1 MRLHDF
7 QRHSPARTARQETH
21 MGQPKKNRN
30 QSSAATVGYEAAHW
44 YMTDT
49 LHGSTD
55 SAGQSGEGNIRN
67 ATR

>member
-1 MRLHDF
+1 
-7 QRHSPARTARQETH
+7 
-21 MGQPKKNRN
+21 MGQPKKNSN

-49 LHGSTD
+49 LYGSTD

>member
-1 MRLHDF
+1 
-7 QRHSPARTARQETH
+7 
-21 MGQPKKNRN
+21 MGQPEKNSN

-49 LHGSTD
+49 LHGSTWD

-67 ATR
+67 ATSMTGPQHWKRPR